1 MFGLST
7 EPYHRAL
14 ERIEAL
20 IERGQDAESGT
31 MRRLYATE
39 DPGKIAG
46 IYLAAKDHRW
56 PRVMRAAAQR
66 YKEATGQDIKTGVR
80 GMSGL
85 GQSGEPSEE
94 ELQERDEQVIE
105 SLIYSVGYIKD
116 MARQLRDEAREQ
128 ERHANR
134 ILGAVRRQEWHELEG
149 LLEPEVIESLSS
161 ISPDIYDELMNRI
174 DLRRE

>member
-14 ERIEAL
+14 ARIEAL

-46 IYLAAKDHRW
+46 IYLAAKDYGW
-56 PRVMRAAAQR
+56 LRVMRAAAQR

-80 GMSGL
+80 GMSGF

-94 ELQERDEQVIE
+94 ELQERDEHVIE
-105 SLIYSVGYIKD
+105 SLAYSIGYIKD
-116 MARQLRDEAREQ
+116 MARQLRGEAQEQ

-134 ILGAVRRQEWHELEG
+134 LLEAVRRQRWYELEQH
-149 LLEPEVIESLSS
+149 LEPEVIESLSN
-161 ISPDIYDELMNRI
+161 ISPDIYDELVNRI
-174 DLRRE
+174 DLRR

>member
-14 ERIEAL
+14 ARIEAL

-46 IYLAAKDHRW
+46 IFLAAKDYNW

-66 YKEATGQDIKTGVR
+66 YKEATGRDIKTGVR
-80 GMSGL
+80 EMAGL
-85 GQSGEPSEE
+85 GRTEPSED

-105 SLIYSVGYIKD
+105 SLVYSIGYIRD
-116 MARQLRDEAREQ
+116 MVQQMRDEAHEM
-128 ERHANR
+128 ERRANH
-134 ILGAVRRQEWHELEG
+134 LLEAVRHKRWHELEG
-149 LLEPEVIESLSS
+149 HLEDDVIESLST
-161 ISPDIYDELMNRI
+161 ISPDIYDELVNRL
-174 DLRRE
+174 DLRRR